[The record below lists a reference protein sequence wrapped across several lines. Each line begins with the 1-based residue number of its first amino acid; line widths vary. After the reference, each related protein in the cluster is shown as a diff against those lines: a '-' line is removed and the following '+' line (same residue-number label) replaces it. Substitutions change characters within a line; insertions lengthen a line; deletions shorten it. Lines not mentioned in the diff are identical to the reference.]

1 MDYARFN
8 YIAQPEDGI
17 KNFFPKIGE
26 YDDWA
31 IKYGYK
37 PIPNIDLPEEAEP
50 ILNEWILEKAGNPVY
65 RYGRQRRDPID
76 PTAQTEDIGDDSM
89 EASELGIANLKRIAL
104 KLMEWGTEPG
114 ENYDDLQEL
123 YNNVVGQYNRYM
135 GHVTSNVGGV
145 YEYYK
150 TSDEDGAVYT
160 HVDEEKQARA
170 IAFLNKQLFATPEWL
185 IDPAIL
191 SRIEEEGIVDRIKA
205 LQTRTFSRLL
215 DGKRVKRILEN
226 EALNGA
232 NAYTAVEMMTDLR
245 RSVFSEL
252 RSGKEIDTYR
262 RNLQKNFVEELGNL
276 LNTDNDDLRSTDI
289 PSIAKGNLTLLKV
302 EINRGIGRQSNTSSR
317 FHLQYL
323 SDRIDQLLNPKG

>member
-1 MDYARFN
+1 
-8 YIAQPEDGI
+8 
-17 KNFFPKIGE
+17 
-26 YDDWA
+26 
-31 IKYGYK
+31 
-37 PIPNIDLPEEAEP
+37 
-50 ILNEWILEKAGNPVY
+50 
-65 RYGRQRRDPID
+65 
-76 PTAQTEDIGDDSM
+76 
-89 EASELGIANLKRIAL
+89 
-104 KLMEWGTEPG
+104 
-114 ENYDDLQEL
+114 
-123 YNNVVGQYNRYM
+123 M